1 MFDKLKQEI
10 IEILQ
15 ENQLGHIALSSPA
28 GPWASTV
35 RFISVDLNLY
45 LIEPSAS
52 DLVFYVEG
60 NSLAAFTISVRNS
73 QSSPIEYL
81 RQSIEIFGTAKV
93 VDRQELTE
101 EPSVIQTAFTLR
113 NRQTPGIYVVVKIEP
128 KRIYRVLDDS
138 GVIRRD
144 TLDIVQSERN

>member
-35 RFISVDLNLY
+35 RFISVDLSLY